1 MSNNLFDFK
10 IYKDGM
16 ESLLD
21 DLRKRDI
28 KTHIIS
34 GNAEVLKYPLM
45 NEELFLKFNESSSII
60 IPDGISVYIP
70 YKCRINSSIKRIT
83 GIDLME
89 EILNDSVLNGNSVYF
104 LGATLEVL
112 NSMVETLKIKY
123 PSLKIAGHHHGYI
136 DIKSCND
143 ILEDIKKSNAD
154 ILFVAMG
161 TPMQESFIFEYMN
174 ELPCNLFMGVGGSF
188 DVLSGMKSRSPEWVS
203 KIGFEWLYRI
213 FQDKSKLKR
222 VKNNL
227 IFTLK
232 NLFFVNRRK

>member
-1 MSNNLFDFK
+1 MSICLFNFR
-10 IYKDGM
+10 IYKDGI

-21 DLRKRDI
+21 NLKKRGG

-34 GNAEVLKYPLM
+34 GNAEVLRYPLID
-45 NEELFLKFNESSSII
+45 EELFLKFNESSSII

-70 YKCRINSSIKRIT
+70 YKYRVDSNIKRIT

-89 EILNDSVLNGNSVYF
+89 KILDEANKSGDSVYF
-104 LGATLEVL
+104 LGATCEVL
-112 NSMVETLKIKY
+112 DSMIEKLKFRY
-123 PSLKIAGHHHGYI
+123 TSLKIAGYHHGYI
-136 DIKSCND
+136 NINSCSDVLKDIK
-143 ILEDIKKSNAD
+143 ESNAT

-161 TPMQESFIFEYMN
+161 TPMQESFIFKYMD

-188 DVLSGMKSRSPEWVS
+188 DVLSGMKSRSPKWIS

-213 FQDKSKLKR
+213 FQDKSKIKR
-222 VKNNL
+222 LKNNL
-227 IFTLK
+227 MFTLK